1 MAKLRGLLLVGLMGL
16 LVVCAP
22 PAQAMV
28 APTVVPLSAQAFQQ
42 AQAMLIQPMQAPP
55 GPVLSPSETDKA
67 DTEKTKNKLIA
78 GGVAIVLLL
87 LVIWGRRMRSSK
99 RKKDG
104 DQAKGK

>member
-22 PAQAMV
+22 PAQAVV
-28 APTVVPLSAQAFQQ
+28 APVSAPLSASAFQQ
-42 AQAMLIQPMQAPP
+42 AQALLIEPRQAPP
-55 GPVLSPSETDKA
+55 GPVLDPAQTDKA
-67 DTEKTKNKLIA
+67 NAEKTKNKLIA

-87 LVIWGRRMRSSK
+87 LVIWGRKTRSSK